1 MKKFVA
7 GCLIALCAGSA
18 FSAVVESAV
27 EYTDGETPMR
37 GYLYYDDAIEGQRP
51 GVLVVHEW
59 WGLNDYARRR
69 ARMLAEQGYVAL
81 AVDMYGEGKQATH
94 PKDAG
99 AFASAVLE
107 DLPTGRTR
115 LRAARIFL
123 EAQPQ
128 TDPYRIAAIGYCFG
142 GAVALSVARQGD
154 DLKLVASFHGSLK
167 TESPASPGG
176 VLARVLVYHGG
187 ADAMIT
193 QQDVEDFRQEMTD
206 AEADFEIAVYPDAQH
221 SFTVAEADAKAA
233 EFGLPIGYNPAA
245 DQASW
250 SSLLENL
257 ARVFEPEP
265 SEVAP

>member
-1 MKKFVA
+1 MKRFLA
-7 GCLIALCAGSA
+7 GLIIALCSGTAW
-18 FSAVVESAV
+18 SAVVESAV

-37 GYLYYDDAIEGQRP
+37 GYLYYDDAVEGQRP

-81 AVDMYGEGKQATH
+81 AVDMYGEGKQAAH
-94 PKDAG
+94 PQDAA
-99 AFASAVLE
+99 AFASAVME

-115 LRAARIFL
+115 LRAARLFL

-142 GAVALSVARQGD
+142 GAVVLSVARQGD

-187 ADAMIT
+187 ADAMISAEE
-193 QQDVEDFRQEMTD
+193 VETFRNEMKE
-206 AEADFEIAVYPDAQH
+206 AEADFDVVVYPGAKH
-221 SFTVAEADAKAA
+221 SFTVPEADAKAA
-233 EFGLPIGYNPAA
+233 EFGLPIGYDAAA
-245 DQASW
+245 DPSSW
-250 SSLLENL
+250 ANLLENL
-257 ARVFEPEP
+257 ARVFKTESPGASP
-265 SEVAP
+265 